1 MHNTLTS
8 LLGIQVPVIG
18 APMAKASEA
27 DLSAAVARAG
37 GIGLIGAG
45 DMDGTKLSQVYNAA
59 RDQLQSSDAAHS
71 AIGIGLFNYS
81 CSKVRL
87 LRKCNQ

>member
-8 LLGIQVPVIG
+8 LLDIQVPVIG

-27 DLSAAVARAG
+27 DLCAAVARAG

-45 DMDGTKLSQVYNAA
+45 YMDSTKLSRVYSAA
-59 RDQLQSSDAAHS
+59 RDQLQSNDAAHS
-71 AIGIGLFNYS
+71 AIGIGLFNHS

-87 LRKCNQ
+87 LRK

>member
-27 DLSAAVARAG
+27 DLCAAVAKAG
-37 GIGLIGAG
+37 GIGIIGAG
-45 DMDGTKLSQVYNAA
+45 YMDPTKLSKVYTAA
-59 RDQLQSSDAAHS
+59 RDQLQRRDAAHT
-71 AIGIGLFNYS
+71 AIGVGLFNHS
-81 CSKVRL
+81 CSNVRFQ
-87 LRKCNQ
+87 RKCQQ